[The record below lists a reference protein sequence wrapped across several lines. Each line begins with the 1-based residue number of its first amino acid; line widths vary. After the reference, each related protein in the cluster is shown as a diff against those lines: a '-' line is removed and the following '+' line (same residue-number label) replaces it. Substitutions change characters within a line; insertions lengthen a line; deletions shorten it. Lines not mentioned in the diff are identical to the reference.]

1 MYSAN
6 VYDQYRRTKV
16 ETLTPG
22 KLLLML
28 YDGALNNIAQAREAI
43 AARDV
48 ARAHQHITK
57 AQDIIL
63 ELMSTLNM
71 DYGISESLYQL
82 YEYLHRKLVESNIKK
97 DPEALD
103 EVAALLNDLRQAWD
117 EAIKSLGKNRIFKT
131 DPYQALNVSS

>member
-43 AARDV
+43 AVRNV
-48 ARAHQHITK
+48 ARAHQHLTK

-82 YEYLHRKLVESNIKK
+82 YEYMHRKLVESNIKK
-97 DPEALD
+97 DPEVLD

-117 EAIKSLGKNRIFKT
+117 EAIKSLGKNRVFKT
-131 DPYQALNVSS
+131 DPYQVLNVSS